1 VTYSSSFSK
10 AHRKEMYHRL
20 SRVVR
25 GSPPAPLPSFNDM
38 RSRLHLF
45 QQTYAGL
52 QTIDVD
58 KIVGTVDRSHDFDR
72 DFLPR
77 SPQTRERWER
87 LERAFPSLGFPPIS
101 VYQVGEVYFVIDGN
115 HRVALAK
122 QKEAL
127 FIDAEVTEIHTDV
140 EIDGDI
146 DFERIIYLEQARR
159 FMQQSGLERSR
170 PMARI
175 DFSRP
180 QGFVELLDMVK
191 AHGYDLMM
199 DQGKVLQ
206 PHEIAADWYDRVYLP
221 AIESIRWENLL
232 ELEDGSTEGD
242 LFLWVLQRR
251 REHDPHDGEQSFE
264 DTARQA
270 AQDQERRIKVR
281 ALRALGR
288 FADQ

>member
-1 VTYSSSFSK
+1 VTYSSSFTK
-10 AHRKEMYHRL
+10 AHRKEMYRRL
-20 SRVVR
+20 ARIVR
-25 GSPPAPLPSFNDM
+25 GSEPAPLPSFNDL
-38 RSRLHLF
+38 RKRLHLF

-52 QTIDVD
+52 QTIEVD
-58 KIVGTVDRSHDFDR
+58 KIVGTVDRSDEFDR

-101 VYQVGEVYFVIDGN
+101 VYRINDVYFVIDGN

-122 QKEAL
+122 HKRAE
-127 FIDAEVTEIHTDV
+127 FIDAEVTEIHTDI
-140 EIDGDI
+140 EIDEDI
-146 DFERIIYLEQARR
+146 DFEKIIYLEQARH

-180 QGFVELLDMVK
+180 QGFAELLDVVK

-199 DQGKVLQ
+199 EQDRVLKA
-206 PHEIAADWYDRVYLP
+206 HEIAADWYDRIYLP
-221 AIESIRWENLL
+221 AVEAIRWEKLL
-232 ELEDGSTEGD
+232 ELEAGSTEGD
-242 LFLWVLQRR
+242 LFLWVLARR
-251 REHDPHDGEQSFE
+251 KAHDPHHGEQSLE

-270 AQDQERRIKVR
+270 ARDQERRIKVR

-288 FADQ
+288 G

>member
-1 VTYSSSFSK
+1 MIYSSSFSK
-10 AHRKEMYHRL
+10 AHRKDLYRRL
-20 SRVVR
+20 ARVVS
-25 GSPPAPLPSFNDM
+25 GSAPAPLPSFNDL

-45 QQTYAGL
+45 QQAYAGL
-52 QTIDVD
+52 QTIEVD
-58 KIVGTVDRSHDFDR
+58 KIVGTVDRSEDFDR

-101 VYQVGEVYFVIDGN
+101 VYQVNDIYFVIDGN

-122 QKEAL
+122 QRGAE
-127 FIDAEVTEIHTDV
+127 FIDAEVTEIHTDI
-140 EIDGDI
+140 EIDENI

-170 PMARI
+170 PMAQI

-180 QGFVELLDMVK
+180 QGFIELLDVVK

-199 DQGKVLQ
+199 EQDRVLQ

-221 AIESIRWENLL
+221 AIESIRWEKLR
-232 ELEDGSTEGD
+232 ELEPGSTEGD

-251 REHDPHDGEQSFE
+251 RKHDPQQGEQSLE
-264 DTARQA
+264 EAAKQA

-288 FADQ
+288 G

>member
-1 VTYSSSFSK
+1 MTYSSSFSR

-20 SRVVR
+20 ARVVR

-58 KIVGTVDRSHDFDR
+58 KIVGTVDRSDDFDR

-87 LERAFPSLGFPPIS
+87 LERAFPSLGFPPITA
-101 VYQVGEVYFVIDGN
+101 YQVGDVYFVIDGN

-122 QKEAL
+122 QKGAE
-127 FIDAEVTEIHTDV
+127 FIDAEVTEIHTDI
-140 EIDGDI
+140 EIDEDI

-180 QGFVELLDMVK
+180 QGFVELLDVVK

-199 DQGKVLQ
+199 EKGTVLE

-221 AIESIRWENLL
+221 AVESIRWENLL
-232 ELEDGSTEGD
+232 DLESGSTEGD

-251 REHDPHDGEQSFE
+251 RKHDSQEGERTFK

-270 AQDQERRIKVR
+270 AQDQEGRIKVR

>member
-1 VTYSSSFSK
+1 MIYSSSFSK
-10 AHRKEMYHRL
+10 AHRKDLYRRL
-20 SRVVR
+20 ARVVS
-25 GSPPAPLPSFNDM
+25 GSAPAPLPSFNDL

-45 QQTYAGL
+45 QQAYAGL
-52 QTIDVD
+52 QTIEVD
-58 KIVGTVDRSHDFDR
+58 KIVGTVDRSEDFDR

-101 VYQVGEVYFVIDGN
+101 VYQVNDIYFVIDGN

-122 QKEAL
+122 QRGAE
-127 FIDAEVTEIHTDV
+127 FIDAEVTEIHTDI
-140 EIDGDI
+140 EIDENI

-170 PMARI
+170 PMAQI

-180 QGFVELLDMVK
+180 QGFIELLDVVK
-191 AHGYDLMM
+191 AHGYDLMLEQ
-199 DQGKVLQ
+199 DRVLQ

-221 AIESIRWENLL
+221 AIESIRWEKLR
-232 ELEDGSTEGD
+232 ELEPGSTEGD

-251 REHDPHDGEQSFE
+251 RKHDPQQGEQSLE
-264 DTARQA
+264 EVAKQA
-270 AQDQERRIKVR
+270 AQGQERRIKVR

-288 FADQ
+288 G

>member
-1 VTYSSSFSK
+1 MIYSSSFSK
-10 AHRKEMYHRL
+10 AHRKDLYRRL
-20 SRVVR
+20 ARVVS
-25 GSPPAPLPSFNDM
+25 GSAPAPLPSFNDL

-45 QQTYAGL
+45 QQAYAGL
-52 QTIDVD
+52 QTIEVD
-58 KIVGTVDRSHDFDR
+58 KIVGTVDRSEDFDR

-101 VYQVGEVYFVIDGN
+101 VYQVNDIYFVIDGN

-122 QKEAL
+122 QRGAE
-127 FIDAEVTEIHTDV
+127 FIDAEVTEIHTDI
-140 EIDGDI
+140 EIDENI

-170 PMARI
+170 PMAQI

-180 QGFVELLDMVK
+180 QGFIELLDVVK
-191 AHGYDLMM
+191 AHGYDLMLEQ
-199 DQGKVLQ
+199 DRVLQ

-221 AIESIRWENLL
+221 AIESIRWEKLR
-232 ELEDGSTEGD
+232 ELEPGSTEGD

-251 REHDPHDGEQSFE
+251 RKHDPQQGEQSLE
-264 DTARQA
+264 EAAKQA

-288 FADQ
+288 G

>member
-1 VTYSSSFSK
+1 MIYSSSFSK
-10 AHRKEMYHRL
+10 AHRKDLYRRL
-20 SRVVR
+20 ARVVS
-25 GSPPAPLPSFNDM
+25 GSTPAPLPSFNDL

-45 QQTYAGL
+45 QQAYAGL
-52 QTIDVD
+52 QTIEVD
-58 KIVGTVDRSHDFDR
+58 KIVGTVDRSEDFDR

-101 VYQVGEVYFVIDGN
+101 VYQVNDIYFVIDGN

-122 QKEAL
+122 QKGAE
-127 FIDAEVTEIHTDV
+127 FIDAEVTEIHTDI
-140 EIDGDI
+140 EIDESI
-146 DFERIIYLEQARR
+146 DFERIIYLEKARR

-180 QGFVELLDMVK
+180 QGFVELLDVVK

-199 DQGKVLQ
+199 KQDRVLQ

-221 AIESIRWENLL
+221 AVESIRWEKLR
-232 ELEDGSTEGD
+232 ELEPGSTEGD

-251 REHDPHDGEQSFE
+251 RKNDPQQEDQSLE
-264 DTARQA
+264 DTAKQA
-270 AQDQERRIKVR
+270 AHDQEGRIKVR
-281 ALRALGR
+281 ALRAFGR
-288 FADQ
+288 G